1 MPSTWVFA
9 EGPTGVGGAGRAD
22 QSQNGT
28 RTPVLRVYLPLHR
41 SICSTL
47 MQTVDCICTIDIF
60 AATPKAVPAAL
71 PLTPLVAHPQP
82 VAFQT
87 LYLLEAVGHGGDG
100 AAQEVTRL
108 ERRGLRY

>member
-1 MPSTWVFA
+1 
-9 EGPTGVGGAGRAD
+9 
-22 QSQNGT
+22 
-28 RTPVLRVYLPLHR
+28 
-41 SICSTL
+41 
-47 MQTVDCICTIDIF
+47 MQTVDCICIIDIF
-60 AATPKAVPAAL
+60 AGTPKAVPAAL

-108 ERRGLRY
+108 ERRGLRAAANRYDPWVKISSSVVVP